1 MRHFKFNFR
10 DEGGGDVGHL
20 LTEEQVET
28 HFKTLAQFDF

>member
-10 DEGGGDVGHL
+10 DEGRGDVGHL